1 VWCLVSLSKI
11 TSIHELLKFS
21 NEYRLILETITQ
33 IVPLL
38 ADLFIQ
44 VLLLVLFYAV
54 FGVHLFGGLI
64 TNKTPEAY
72 EEMIGDNMGKNYEY
86 LSFNDIPNGILFLY
100 SIMITNDWSKISTQ
114 AMVTFKEP
122 LKVFGARLF
131 FLSFFCLGFILVLNI
146 TIGTI
151 IDFINTYLSIL
162 QEEQQEEDESKD
174 EEALPVM
181 QLSSTLFGTSK
192 DEAAEEKKKK
202 AEKKKLDQI
211 ADMFIPLSKRKY
223 YSLVK
228 SIFTDE

>member
-1 VWCLVSLSKI
+1 MWCLVSLSKI

-162 QEEQQEEDESKD
+162 QEEQHEEDESKD

>member
-54 FGVHLFGGLI
+54 YGVHLFGGLI
-64 TNKTPEAY
+64 TDKTPAAY
-72 EEMIGDNMGKNYEY
+72 EEMLGDNMGKNYEY
-86 LSFNDIPNGILFLY
+86 LSFNDIPNGMLFLY

-122 LKVFGARLF
+122 LEVFGARLF
-131 FLSFFCLGFILVLNI
+131 FLSFFCLGFILVLNT

-162 QEEQQEEDESKD
+162 QEEQEEEDDSKS

-181 QLSSTLFGTSK
+181 QLGSTLFGTSK
-192 DEAAEEKKKK
+192 EEAAEEKRKK
-202 AEKKKLDQI
+202 AEKKKLEQM
-211 ADMFIPLSKRKY
+211 AEMLTPLAKKRDN
-223 YSLVK
+223 SLAK
-228 SIFTDE
+228 SIFSDE